1 MLTRL
6 FQLLSQRKSFDQM
19 HNAII
24 MKRLAEFHRLALAPF
39 APGDVCTSPRAAA
52 WGSGVPKQEKNV
64 S

>member
-1 MLTRL
+1 
-6 FQLLSQRKSFDQM
+6 M